1 MWALAAKALLAGVI
15 IVAIAEI
22 GKRQPAL
29 AALVASLP
37 LVSVLGMMLLWWTR
51 PDAANMAEHAQ
62 ATFWYVLPSLP
73 MFLLIAWLLRH
84 GVGFW
89 PALLAGCAV
98 TITLYLVMVYV
109 GPRWGLKL

>member
-1 MWALAAKALLAGVI
+1 MLALVAKALLSGVL

-37 LVSVLGMMLLWWTR
+37 LVSVLGMILLWQGR
-51 PDAANMAEHAQ
+51 PDAENMAEHAQ

-73 MFLLIAWLLRH
+73 MFLLIPLLLRQ

-89 PALLAGCAV
+89 LALLAGCALTV
-98 TITLYLVMVYV
+98 LLYLAMTMI
-109 GPRWGLKL
+109 GARFGLRL